1 MCFIGYFKQTSC
13 NLSIW
18 LNGIS
23 HCKFKSSSDTVS
35 RSVGCLKFPLL
46 AKWGCLN
53 KLLAEAQESECEE
66 VTIGDFPG
74 GAGCFEMC
82 AKFCYGITITLSP
95 HNVGEV
101 RCGAE
106 YLQMSETT
114 EKGNLIYK
122 LDVFLNSSILR
133 GWKDTI
139 ICLQYSKAHMPWA
152 EDIKVSLH
160 ILSSQSI
167 HTCILSAL
175 YKSCWLEFS
184 LGNMQ

>member
-1 MCFIGYFKQTSC
+1 M
-13 NLSIW
+13 
-18 LNGIS
+18 GII
-23 HCKFKSSSDTVS
+23 HCKFKSSSDTVIS

-53 KLLAEAQESECEE
+53 KLLAEAQDSGCEE
-66 VTIGDFPG
+66 VTISDFPG

-152 EDIKVSLH
+152 EDIKVSFHTLFLLN
-160 ILSSQSI
+160 LSTTVFQLRS
-167 HTCILSAL
+167 
-175 YKSCWLEFS
+175 KSSC
-184 LGNMQ
+184 